1 MAHSGMAGRSVPPT
15 ILNVLE
21 VVRAG
26 RAHTVRDIAEL
37 TELPEPD
44 VARWSRRLA
53 DWRLLEATES
63 GSYHAGLVLGLTGDG
78 SPMAAAGFLPEL
90 SGVTHG
96 RVRLGVLHRS
106 GVAYV
111 EQRPLAAAG
120 SRAAVPL
127 VAAGSPPAVQL
138 VAAGSR
144 PAAASAIGHA
154 LLAFRSEQGTPS
166 PVARQQPADPPT
178 GSTVRSAADDASV
191 EKLALA
197 LAVTRLSGVAITRRR
212 RRGRGFR
219 VAVPVRGAAGTAVV
233 AIELTTRDL
242 GEGFSVLLDALFA
255 ASRSIARRLD
265 LPDGDGTGDAAA
277 PVGRP

>member
-1 MAHSGMAGRSVPPT
+1 MAGRSVPPT

-26 RAHTVRDIAEL
+26 RAHTVHDIAEL
-37 TELPEPD
+37 SELPEPD
-44 VARWSRRLA
+44 VARWTRRLA

-78 SPMAAAGFLPEL
+78 SPLGAAGFLPEL

-120 SRAAVPL
+120 SRSAVPL
-127 VAAGSPPAVQL
+127 VAAGSRSAE
-138 VAAGSR
+138 GS
-144 PAAASAIGHA
+144 ALGHA

-255 ASRSIARRLD
+255 ASRSLARRLD
-265 LPDGDGTGDAAA
+265 LPDGDGTGDFAAH
-277 PVGRP
+277 VGRP